1 MIKVDENILYGGH
14 VMTNERNR
22 KHKKRKKEAEMNF
35 CNKGN
40 IRGRNSCIDYYS
52 KGYFR
57 VMYPNPSRGG
67 DALFE
72 HLFYCI
78 YCRSMHN
85 NC

>member
-1 MIKVDENILYGGH
+1 MKETGNIKREKRSCDEF
-14 VMTNERNR
+14 
-22 KHKKRKKEAEMNF
+22 F

-52 KGYFR
+52 IGYFR
-57 VMYPNPSRGG
+57 VMYPNPSMGG